1 MNYEALQLYLRELL
15 QYCKLSD
22 VLSVFLSF
30 VEVQAYLKEADDAD
44 LQRLQELAQ
53 TLELAVEQAQKIGQ

>member
-15 QYCKLSD
+15 QYSKLSD

>member
-1 MNYEALQLYLRELL
+1 
-15 QYCKLSD
+15 
-22 VLSVFLSF
+22 

-44 LQRLQELAQ
+44 LQRLQELAK